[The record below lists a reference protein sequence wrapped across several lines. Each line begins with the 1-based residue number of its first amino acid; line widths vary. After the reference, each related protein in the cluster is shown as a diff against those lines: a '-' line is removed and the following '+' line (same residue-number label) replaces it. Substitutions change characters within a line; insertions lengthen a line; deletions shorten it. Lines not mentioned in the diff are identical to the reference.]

1 MTSFDDKGASNN
13 TWYVGAIFVLPIM
26 LVAKCVHAYCANG
39 QHRLWMTKVQ
49 ATTDGMWVLSLRC
62 TQQSPIARADYCLK
76 PAWCVRTHTADF
88 FWYVVLVFTVEL
100 VRIFV
105 TINRT
110 KSGLA
115 LFIVVCSWKSRCP
128 YHPYQ

>member
-62 TQQSPIARADYCLK
+62 TQQSPIERADYNVCCRYLFCHFSCLARAV
-76 PAWCVRTHTADF
+76 PLHQVPWDPPMQSCAF
-88 FWYVVLVFTVEL
+88 EGIVLVASSPL
-100 VRIFV
+100 
-105 TINRT
+105 
-110 KSGLA
+110 
-115 LFIVVCSWKSRCP
+115 
-128 YHPYQ
+128 Q